1 MNLTGS
7 PKTRAI
13 LMMTIVG
20 VLAVAALIGCAA
32 TANMSTKPGVQ
43 LWSENCGRCHNL
55 RTPASFSDKQWD
67 VVVLHMRT
75 RANLTAE
82 EARKI
87 AEFLK
92 AGN

>member
-1 MNLTGS
+1 MNLTGN

-13 LMMTIVG
+13 VTMTIVG

-32 TANMSTKPGVQ
+32 TANMSAKPGVQ
-43 LWSENCGRCHNL
+43 LWGENCGRCHNL

-82 EARKI
+82 EAQKI